1 MDQMVQADAVAGME
15 TELRRLRLR
24 MRISE
29 EIDDVIEVCLLEK
42 KNLETT
48 MNQVYAYLSSVLNP
62 AAIFLQTQN
71 EELIYTIY
79 THGIS
84 SVELEKKYPDLLS
97 VGEKT
102 TRRHENQDWFVLPLD
117 MAGEKIGSFGFA
129 FPVGHGH
136 DPQEVFEWLKA
147 AAEELDNYFFGIQE
161 SRYKHMTIMELQR
174 CMKSRKLNEA
184 IDMAVNILSDIVP
197 IDELVLLYIDED
209 LGGRKIVQ
217 YSIYRDYNKV
227 YDSIEKPYPAIEELI
242 KAGRDVVVPGNSVL
256 EKVFP
261 ATGTTETVLLDG
273 LVVETLVG
281 KILIRPPAGCGLS
294 VTSREIVQVFGETLR
309 QRLVDFNRE
318 KNVLRQFFSPE
329 VTRRLLRQDDYK
341 EKFLSPRK
349 ADIGILFADI
359 SGFTKMSE
367 QVLKDPQRIAHFIDT
382 WSKAVVERVFP
393 LNGVLDKIVGDCVII
408 LFGPPFYDASPATL
422 ARNVVEAAIAI
433 RSFTDEFLASPDNAD
448 VHQSAFYKD
457 FGVAIGINY
466 CSADVG
472 LIGPN
477 QDLTAFSSGMN
488 NTARLQGL
496 AKHGEILLRPSVKEQ
511 VEAGGAS
518 SWKFS
523 GPYSAP
529 VKNVKEPLVYFK
541 LESENA

>member
-1 MDQMVQADAVAGME
+1 ME
-15 TELRRLRLR
+15 AELRQLRLRLR
-24 MRISE
+24 LSSE
-29 EIDDVIEVCLLEK
+29 VDAVIESCLREK

-48 MNQVYAYLSSVLNP
+48 MNQVYAYLDTVLKP
-62 AAIFLQTQN
+62 AAMFLQTQN

-79 THGIS
+79 SHGIS
-84 SVELEKKYPDLLS
+84 PDELEKKFPDLLS

-102 TRRHENQDWFVLPLD
+102 THRHEGKEWFVIPLD
-117 MAGEKIGSFGFA
+117 MAGERIGSFGLA
-129 FPVGHGH
+129 FPEGHG
-136 DPQEVFEWLKA
+136 QEAQDVFVWLEA
-147 AAEELDNYFFGIQE
+147 AAEELDNYFYGIQE
-161 SRYKHMTIMELQR
+161 SRYKHMTIMEIQR
-174 CMKSRKLNEA
+174 CMKSRRLNNA

-197 IDELVLLYIDED
+197 IEELVLLYIDED
-209 LGGRKIVQ
+209 LDGRKIVQ
-217 YSIYRDYNKV
+217 YSIYRDYNKI
-227 YDSIEKPYPAIEELI
+227 YDSNEKPFPELEELI
-242 KAGRDVVVPGNSVL
+242 KAGRDIVVPGNRDI

-261 ATGTTETVLLDG
+261 SLGTTETMLLDG

-281 KILIRPPAGCGLS
+281 KMLIRPPAGCGLS
-294 VTSREIVQVFGETLR
+294 VTSREIVQVFAETLR

-329 VTRRLLRQDDYK
+329 VTRRLLRHDDYK

-367 QVLKDPQRIAHFIDT
+367 QVLKDPQRIARFIDT
-382 WSKAVVERVFP
+382 WSKSVVERVFP
-393 LNGVLDKIVGDCVII
+393 LNGALDKIVGDCVII
-408 LFGPPFYDASPATL
+408 LFGPPFYDAPAGVL
-422 ARNVVEAAIAI
+422 ARNVVEAALAI
-433 RSFTDEFLASPDNAD
+433 RAYTDEFLASPDNVD
-448 VHQSAFYKD
+448 IQQSPFYKD

-496 AKHGEILLRPSVKEQ
+496 AKHGEILLTPSVKEQ
-511 VEAGGAS
+511 VEAGGACP
-518 SWKFS
+518 WTFT
-523 GPYSAP
+523 GPSSAP

-541 LESENA
+541 LESKNA

>member
-1 MDQMVQADAVAGME
+1 MSQTVHAADQSAME

-24 MRISE
+24 VKLSG
-29 EIDDVIEVCLLEK
+29 EIDAVIETCLREK

-48 MNQVYAYLSSVLNP
+48 MKQVFSHLEKVLKP
-62 AAIFLQTQN
+62 AAMFLQTQN

-79 THGIS
+79 PHGITS
-84 SVELEKKYPDLLS
+84 GELEGSFSDLLS
-97 VGEKT
+97 IGAKT
-102 TRRHENQDWFVLPLD
+102 MLRRGTNDWFVMPLD
-117 MAGEKIGSFGFA
+117 MAGEKIGTFGFA

-136 DPQEVFEWLKA
+136 ADDEVFEWLEA

-161 SRYKHMTIMELQR
+161 SRYKHMTIMEIQR
-174 CMKSRKLNEA
+174 CMKSRRLNEA
-184 IDMAVNILSDIVP
+184 IDMAVSILSDMVP
-197 IDELVLLYIDED
+197 VDELVLLYIDED
-209 LGGRKIVQ
+209 LDGRKIVQ
-217 YSIYRDYNKV
+217 YSIYRNYNKIF
-227 YDSIEKPYPAIEELI
+227 DSADKPMPELEELI
-242 KAGRDVVVPGNSVL
+242 KAGVDIVVPGNR
-256 EKVFP
+256 EIETVFP
-261 ATGTTETVLLDG
+261 SAGSSETVLLDG

-281 KILIRPPAGCGLS
+281 KMIIRPPAGCGLS
-294 VTSREIVQVFGETLR
+294 VSSREIVQVFAETLR

-318 KNVLRQFFSPE
+318 KNMLRQFFSPE
-329 VTRRLLRQDDYK
+329 VTRRLLRLEDYK
-341 EKFLSPRK
+341 EKYLSPRK

-367 QVLKDPQRIAHFIDT
+367 QVLRDPQRIAKFIDT

-393 LNGVLDKIVGDCVII
+393 LNGALDKIVGDCVII
-408 LFGPPFYDASPATL
+408 LFGPPFYDAPAATV
-422 ARNVVEAAIAI
+422 ATNVVQAAIAI
-433 RSFTDEFLASPDNAD
+433 RTFTDEFLASPENRDIQ
-448 VHQSAFYKD
+448 QSPFYRD

-496 AKHGEILLRPSVKEQ
+496 AKHGEILLTPSVKEQ
-511 VEAGGAS
+511 VEAAGTS
-518 SWKFS
+518 PWSFS
-523 GPYSAP
+523 GPNSAP

-541 LESENA
+541 LEDGNA